1 MIHIALSLLSGIAS
15 VGLFCSSAN
24 NIMLSC
30 LWAFLA
36 VAQFILGIKEI
47 AYD

>member
-1 MIHIALSLLSGIAS
+1 MIHMILSILSGIVS
-15 VGLFCSSAN
+15 VGLFSCSIK

-47 AYD
+47 AK